1 MFFNFLIKGFEHV
14 FPLGYDHILF
24 MIALFLYNS
33 RIKTAILQCSV
44 FTIAHS
50 LTLAL
55 TANRLIIPNSQLIEI
70 GIAIS
75 IFIAGLENILPR
87 VNFSIRLLIIF
98 LFGLMHGIGF
108 AGALADIG
116 INKQDIISVLAG
128 FNIGVELAQASLIV
142 ILYFILSK
150 PFLDAPW
157 YNTFIKKP
165 VSLII
170 ASCGLFW
177 AITRSLG

>member
-33 RIKTAILQCSV
+33 RIKTAILQCTV

-75 IFIAGLENILPR
+75 IFIAGLENILP
-87 VNFSIRLLIIF
+87 VINFSIRLLIIF

-116 INKQDIISVLAG
+116 IEKQDIITVLAG

>member
-116 INKQDIISVLAG
+116 IKNQDIIAVLAG

>member
-116 INKQDIISVLAG
+116 IKNQEIITVLAG

>member
-14 FPLGYDHILF
+14 FPIGYDHILF

-33 RIKTAILQCSV
+33 RIKTAILQCTV

-116 INKQDIISVLAG
+116 IKNQEIITVLAG

-165 VSLII
+165 FSLII

>member
-108 AGALADIG
+108 AGGLADIG
-116 INKQDIISVLAG
+116 IKNQEIITVLAG

>member
-87 VNFSIRLLIIF
+87 VNFSIRLLILF

-116 INKQDIISVLAG
+116 IKNQEIITVLAG

>member
-55 TANRLIIPNSQLIEI
+55 TANRLITPNSQLIEI

-116 INKQDIISVLAG
+116 IKNQEIITVLAG

>member
-14 FPLGYDHILF
+14 FPIGYDHILF

-33 RIKTAILQCSV
+33 RIKTAILQCTV

-116 INKQDIISVLAG
+116 IKNQEIITVLAG

>member
-14 FPLGYDHILF
+14 FPIGYDHILF

-33 RIKTAILQCSV
+33 RIKTAILQCTV

-55 TANRLIIPNSQLIEI
+55 TANRLIIPNTQLIEI

-116 INKQDIISVLAG
+116 IKNQEIITVLAG

>member
-33 RIKTAILQCSV
+33 RIKTAILQCTV

-75 IFIAGLENILPR
+75 IFIAGLENILP
-87 VNFSIRLLIIF
+87 VINFSIRLLIIF

-116 INKQDIISVLAG
+116 IKNQEIIKVLAG

>member
-75 IFIAGLENILPR
+75 IFIAGLENILP
-87 VNFSIRLLIIF
+87 VINFSIRLLIIF

-116 INKQDIISVLAG
+116 IKNQEIIKVLAG

>member
-116 INKQDIISVLAG
+116 IKNQEIIKVLAG

>member
-108 AGALADIG
+108 AGGLADIG
-116 INKQDIISVLAG
+116 IKNQEIIKVLAG

>member
-33 RIKTAILQCSV
+33 RIKTAILQCSI

-50 LTLAL
+50 LTLGL
-55 TANRLIIPNSQLIEI
+55 TVIQLIIPNTQLIEI

-75 IFIAGLENILPR
+75 IFIAGLENILGGFT
-87 VNFSIRLLIIF
+87 FSIRLLIIF
-98 LFGLMHGIGF
+98 LFGLLHGIGF

-116 INKQDIISVLAG
+116 MQKQDIITVLAG

-157 YNTFIKKP
+157 YNSYIKKSL
-165 VSLII
+165 SLII

>member
-1 MFFNFLIKGFEHV
+1 MFFNFLIKRFEHV

-55 TANRLIIPNSQLIEI
+55 TANRLIIPNTQLIEI

-75 IFIAGLENILPR
+75 ILIAGLENILPG

-98 LFGLMHGIGF
+98 LFGLLHGIGF

-116 INKQDIISVLAG
+116 IKNQDIIAVLAG

>member
-116 INKQDIISVLAG
+116 IKNQEIITVLAG
-128 FNIGVELAQASLIV
+128 FNIGVELAQAGLIV

>member
-14 FPLGYDHILF
+14 FPLGYDHLLF

-116 INKQDIISVLAG
+116 IKNQDIISVLAG

>member
-1 MFFNFLIKGFEHV
+1 
-14 FPLGYDHILF
+14 
-24 MIALFLYNS
+24 
-33 RIKTAILQCSV
+33 
-44 FTIAHS
+44 
-50 LTLAL
+50 
-55 TANRLIIPNSQLIEI
+55 LIEI

-75 IFIAGLENILPR
+75 IFIAGLENILGGFT
-87 VNFSIRLLIIF
+87 FSIRLLIIF
-98 LFGLMHGIGF
+98 LFGLLHGIGF

-116 INKQDIISVLAG
+116 MQKQDIITVLAG

-157 YNTFIKKP
+157 YNFYIKKP
-165 VSLII
+165 LSLII